1 MCNLYSITKGQ
12 QAIRDLTDAMSEFA
26 NSSRMRFLALGPEGG
41 RFSMEKMTQ
50 RGQRSFPI

>member
-1 MCNLYSITKGQ
+1 
-12 QAIRDLTDAMSEFA
+12 MSEFA

-50 RGQRSFPI
+50 RWQRAFPI